1 MYKRQARNCCSAE
14 SVPVI
19 NNQGTWQIVD
29 GTSAA
34 TVYVTGAIALL
45 LEQNPELGTNGGQ
58 ASTDTVIQIKQA
70 LMDTAKP
77 TPSQNGHDD
86 DYGYGMIQIANLL
99 ESFV

>member
-1 MYKRQARNCCSAE
+1 
-14 SVPVI
+14 
-19 NNQGTWQIVD
+19 
-29 GTSAA
+29 
-34 TVYVTGAIALL
+34 
-45 LEQNPELGTNGGQ
+45 LGTNGGQ

-99 ESFV
+99 ENFV